1 MMQVQR
7 AYQDNEVDGV
17 LAALGPADLILL
29 AVAVLPMEQLEDMV
43 DRVAKQATT
52 ALIALVGYKLSVA
65 VGGELSSMALVQL

>member
-1 MMQVQR
+1 MHLSDLLLIPTAQVQQ

-52 ALIALVGYKLSVA
+52 ALIALVS
-65 VGGELSSMALVQL
+65 